1 MEPDEIPDLD
11 GLSADMVEV
20 QGCHRKPFG
29 GFLDERGLHQ
39 LATSKNRSILA
50 LVMRRHF
57 KGPDWRLRFVEAV
70 ADGNPKQTMKLF
82 AVDKARRTAAG
93 YRLLRLL
100 DGGVVAVTVKKEG
113 PPKDWRIAALKS
125 FLPAGKERSRHEAD
139 LEALLRLYLR
149 NPEGK
154 SFPATDIGAFQIR
167 TGPTGYDVYLKA
179 QEYFTH
185 AG

>member
-11 GLSADMVEV
+11 GLSADMTVV
-20 QGCHRKPFG
+20 QALLRKPFG
-29 GFLDERGLHQ
+29 GFLDERSLSQ

-57 KGPDWRLRFVEAV
+57 KGLDRRLRFVEAA
-70 ADGNPKQTMKLF
+70 ADGNPKATMKLF

-100 DGGVVAVTVKKEG
+100 DGGVVAVAVKKEG
-113 PPKDWRIAALKS
+113 PPKDWRIVELKS
-125 FLPAGKERSRHEAD
+125 FLPKGKECARHEAD
-139 LEALLRLYLR
+139 VEALLRLYLR
-149 NPEGK
+149 NSNGK
-154 SFPATDIGAFQIR
+154 RFPATDIGAFQIR
-167 TGPTGYDVYLKA
+167 TGPAGYDVYLKA
-179 QEYFTH
+179 QEYFAH